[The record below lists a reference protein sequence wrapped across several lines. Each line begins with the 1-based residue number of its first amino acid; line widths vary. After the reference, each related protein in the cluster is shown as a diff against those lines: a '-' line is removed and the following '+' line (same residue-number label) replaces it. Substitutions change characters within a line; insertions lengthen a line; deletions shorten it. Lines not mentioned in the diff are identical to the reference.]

1 MIKARSSQADIIWRT
16 VPVHEVRDGST
27 KAVSGFRFIYIST
40 QGTGTRYYWVLLG
53 TTGYYWVLLGTTGYY
68 WVLLGITGYYLVTK
82 LVLMGTT
89 S

>member
-1 MIKARSSQADIIWRT
+1 MIKARSSQADILWRT

-27 KAVSGFRFIYIST
+27 KAVSGFNIST
-40 QGTGTRYYWVLLG
+40 QGGSGTRYYWLLL
-53 TTGYYWVLLGTTGYY
+53 TTTGYY